1 MLLTETTANKEVD
14 VETLVAPLIRSVIS
28 SVEAPIRESDLETI
42 ESETDEEF
50 YDKAP
55 QKLAK
60 KILDEKRQQ
69 LLSIM
74 GPNNVPNG
82 SFIESTSR
90 PPTPP
95 AGVLVEEERKKKKS
109 KSKKRKRHRNE
120 RKEVTLQ
127 ENSLIASLDVPIPPY
142 YQQFHQTFNQQQ
154 HDPTPPVSP
163 ITLSVSRNS
172 PVATPSV
179 PTAPLSSFPK
189 LQTET
194 AVLKQESDTI
204 LRASK
209 RRRVPNKFYGYSS
222 DEEQEKAP
230 VAKWRKTEVSKMS
243 YMISSLEHFSTLSH
257 LIFTKT
263 F

>member
-1 MLLTETTANKEVD
+1 MNNILYFIAEATSAAKKVD
-14 VETLVAPLIRSVIS
+14 SVEKQNATPLPAPISVET
-28 SVEAPIRESDLETI
+28 PIQESDLETT

-60 KILDEKRQQ
+60 KILEEKRQQ

-74 GPNNVPNG
+74 GPNNAHTVPNG

-95 AGVLVEEERKKKKS
+95 AGVVMEEEERKKKKS
-109 KSKKRKRHRNE
+109 KSKKRKKHRSE
-120 RKEVTLQ
+120 KKETTIEESLPVTP
-127 ENSLIASLDVPIPPY
+127 LDVPIPPY

-154 HDPTPPVSP
+154 SEPAPPVPP
-163 ITLSVSRNS
+163 ISLTLSRNS
-172 PVATPSV
+172 PVSTPSV
-179 PTAPLSSFPK
+179 PSVPVLSYPRV
-189 LQTET
+189 QTEP
-194 AVLKQESDTI
+194 AVLKQESTDTT

-222 DEEQEKAP
+222 DEEQDKSH
-230 VAKWRKTEVSKMS
+230 VAKWRKTEVSVS
-243 YMISSLEHFSTLSH
+243 YTSQVLL
-257 LIFTKT
+257 
-263 F
+263 